1 MNMIELERRYTMAAA
16 LGHSNWGQERPV
28 RETMQN
34 ILSLHPRSLESAV
47 NLLSGQLFET
57 EEHFD
62 MFYEEAQ
69 SWLGRL
75 SQLTE
80 QEIFEQYPW
89 LGPLMTE
96 KENDE

>member
-28 RETMQN
+28 REKMQN
-34 ILSLHPRSLESAV
+34 ILAFHPRSLESAV
-47 NLLSGQLFET
+47 NFVSGHLFESD
-57 EEHFD
+57 EQFQ
-62 MFYEEAQ
+62 MFYEEAE

-89 LGPLMTE
+89 LGPLMAE
-96 KENDE
+96 KENAE